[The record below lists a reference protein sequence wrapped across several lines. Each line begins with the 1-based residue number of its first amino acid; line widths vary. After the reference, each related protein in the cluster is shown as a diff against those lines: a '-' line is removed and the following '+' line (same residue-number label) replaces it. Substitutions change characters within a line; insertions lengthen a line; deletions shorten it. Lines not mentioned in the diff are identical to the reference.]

1 MEKSQTLTIDGNQA
15 AAEIAHRTNEV
26 IAIYPI
32 TPASPMGEWADE
44 WSSRKQPNIWGSVPR
59 IIEMQSEAGA
69 AGTIHGALQT
79 GALAT
84 TFTASQGLLLMIPN
98 MFKIAGELSPTVFHV
113 AARSIAAQALSIF
126 GDHSDVMTARSTG
139 FAFLASGCPQEVLDM
154 ALITQAS
161 TLESRIPIVHFFD
174 GFRTSHE
181 VAKIQAIDNELIK
194 QMISQEKIAA
204 HRQRAL
210 SPEHPVI
217 RGTSQNPDVY
227 FQARESVNP
236 YYRAMPGIVQKCM
249 DQLAILTGRAYHLF
263 DYIGVKDAE
272 KIIILMGSG
281 AETAEETVNYLNK
294 QGEKTGLIKVRLFRP
309 FDTAAL
315 INALPS
321 TIKSIAV
328 LDRTKEPGAD
338 GEPLYKDI
346 VTALAQHS
354 IENGNKKLP
363 MIIGGRYGL
372 SSKEFTPAMVKA
384 VFDELGKAK
393 PKNHFTIGI
402 KDDVTNTS
410 LDWDESFRTDAHDNC
425 FQAVFYGLGSDGT
438 VGANKNSIKIIG
450 ESTDKYAQ
458 GYFVYDSKKS
468 GAVTVSHLRFGDE
481 PIRSSYLIDN
491 GDADFVACHQPVFLE
506 RYPMLDKA
514 ADNAVFLL
522 NTPLAADN
530 VWQSLPKNMQ
540 QQILDKHIR
549 VYCIDAYNIAA
560 ISGMDKRINTIMQTC
575 FFSISGVL
583 PADDAIKAIKD
594 AVEKTYGRK
603 GKRLVEL
610 NFKAIDESLANLHE
624 VNIPKKIDASF
635 ELTDI
640 IDDNAPEFVRK
651 VTGEIIAGRGDQ
663 IPVSLFPIDGTY
675 PLGTA
680 AYEKR
685 NIALEIPVLDE
696 TLCTQC
702 GKCPLVCPHGVIRSK
717 VFDESLL
724 SGASDSFK
732 SMAVKGKD
740 FAPGLRMSYQVAPE
754 DCTGCGLCVDICPIR
769 DKTNASH
776 KALNMVPYTP
786 ELRKQEKVNWDYF
799 LTLPE
804 YDRAAVKTG
813 TIKGAMILQPLFEF
827 SGACEGCGETPYVKL
842 ASQLF
847 GDRMLVANATGCS
860 SIYGGNLPTTPWAT
874 NSDGRGTAWSNS
886 LFEDNAEFG
895 LGMRLAIDKQKDY
908 AIQLL
913 QQLQADVGNDLV
925 AEILSA
931 DESTEAGIAEQRLRI
946 KTLRDKLKAIDSASA
961 RELESV
967 AENLSRKSVWIMG
980 GDGWA
985 YDIGYGGLDHV
996 LASGEDVNIL
1006 VLDTEVYSNTGGQT
1020 SKATPRGAVAKFSA
1034 GGKNTPKKDL
1044 SLLAM
1049 DYENVYIA
1057 RVAYGAKD
1065 IQTIHAFHEAEAY
1078 PGPSLIIA
1086 YSPCIA
1092 HGIDLKDNHLHQQ
1105 LAVDSGHWP
1114 LFRYNPEQG
1123 AAGKNPLHLD
1133 SKAPSIPYRDFIET
1147 EIRFSMLW
1155 RTHPQQAEKF
1165 LEQSQQEVLH
1175 RYHYYEQLASL
1186 EWDENGDVE
1195 PPHRKLKAEVSK
1207 PEAATTDAPKT
1218 VADKSAIDKSGA
1230 DKNEAAQTTEQTS

>member
-1 MEKSQTLTIDGNQA
+1 METPGTVTIDGNQA
-15 AAEIAHRTNEV
+15 AAEMAYLTNEV

-44 WSSRKQPNIWGSVPR
+44 WSSRKRANLWGTVPR
-59 IIEMQSEAGA
+59 IIEMQSEGGA
-69 AGTIHGALQT
+69 AGAIHGALQT
-79 GALAT
+79 GALST

-126 GDHSDVMTARSTG
+126 GDHSDVMAARTTG
-139 FAFLASGCPQEVLDM
+139 FAFLASGCPQEAMDM
-154 ALITQAS
+154 ALIAQAA

-181 VAKIQAIDNELIK
+181 VAKIQTIGTDVIRE
-194 QMISQEKIAA
+194 MISHKNIMA

-227 FQARESVNP
+227 FQARESVNT
-236 YYRAMPGIVQKCM
+236 YYQAMPAIVQQHM
-249 DQLAILTGRAYHLF
+249 DRFAARTGRAYHLF
-263 DYIGVKDAE
+263 DYVGADDAE
-272 KIIILMGSG
+272 KVIVLMGSG
-281 AETAEETVNYLNK
+281 AETAEETVGYLNA

-309 FDTAAL
+309 FDAEAL
-315 INALPS
+315 IDALPS
-321 TIKSIAV
+321 TVQSIAV

-346 VTALAQHS
+346 VTALAQHILVDRS
-354 IENGNKKLP
+354 NNKQHRFRQMP
-363 MIIGGRYGL
+363 TIIGGRYGL

-384 VFDELGKAK
+384 VFDELEKPQ

-402 KDDVTNTS
+402 HDDVTHSS
-410 LDWDESFRTDAHDNC
+410 LGWDESFRTDAHKDT

-438 VGANKNSIKIIG
+438 VSANKNSIKIIG
-450 ESTDKYAQ
+450 EATDKYAQ

-468 GAVTVSHLRFGDE
+468 GAVTVSHLRFGDK
-481 PIRSSYLIDN
+481 PIHSSYLIGN
-491 GDADFVACHQPVFLE
+491 GDADFVACHQPVFIE
-506 RYPMLDKA
+506 RYPMIDKA

-522 NTPLAADN
+522 NTALSPEN
-530 VWQSLPKNMQ
+530 VWQSLPESMQKN
-540 QQILDKHIR
+540 IIDKHIR

-560 ISGMDKRINTIMQTC
+560 VTGMGKRINTVMQTC
-575 FFSISGVL
+575 FFSISGIL
-583 PADDAIKAIKD
+583 PGDVAITAIKA

-610 NFKAIDESLANLHE
+610 NFKAIDETLANLHE
-624 VNIPKKIDASF
+624 VPVPEEMDAVF
-635 ELTDI
+635 DLTEAVP
-640 IDDNAPEFVRK
+640 DNAPDFVRK
-651 VTGEIIAGRGDQ
+651 VTGEIIAGRGDEL
-663 IPVSLFPIDGTY
+663 PVSLLPDDGTY

-680 AYEKR
+680 VWEKR
-685 NIALEIPVLDE
+685 NLALEIPVLDE
-696 TLCTQC
+696 NLCTQC

-717 VFDESLL
+717 VFAAGLL
-724 SGASDSFK
+724 SSAPETFK
-732 SMAVKGKD
+732 SMAIKGKD
-740 FAPGLRMSYQVAPE
+740 FDQGLHMSYQVAPE

-769 DKTNASH
+769 DKSNASH

-786 ELRKQEKVNWDYF
+786 KLRQQEKENWEYF

-804 YDRAAVKTG
+804 YDRTIVKTA

-827 SGACEGCGETPYVKL
+827 SGACVGCGETPYIKL

-847 GDRMLVANATGCS
+847 GDRMVVANATGCS
-860 SIYGGNLPTTPWAT
+860 SIYGGNLPTTPWAK
-874 NSDGRGTAWSNS
+874 NNAGRGPAWSNS
-886 LFEDNAEFG
+886 LVEH
-895 LGMRLAIDKQKDY
+895 
-908 AIQLL
+908 
-913 QQLQADVGNDLV
+913 
-925 AEILSA
+925 ILDA
-931 DESTEAGIAEQRLRI
+931 DESTEAGIQQQRSQI
-946 KTLRDKLKAIDSASA
+946 QTLRDKLKHIDSDTA

-967 AENLSRKSVWIMG
+967 AENLARKSVWIIG

-996 LASGEDVNIL
+996 LASGMDVNIL

-1034 GGKNTPKKDL
+1034 GGKASPKKDL
-1044 SLLAM
+1044 ALLAM
-1049 DYENVYIA
+1049 DYEHVYVA
-1057 RVAYGAKD
+1057 RVAYGARD
-1065 IQTIHAFHEAEAY
+1065 TQTIHAFHEAEAY

-1092 HGIDLKDNHLHQQ
+1092 HGYDLKNNHLHQQ

-1114 LFRYNPEQG
+1114 LFRYNPQQA
-1123 AAGKNPLHLD
+1123 AAGKNPLRLD
-1133 SKAPSIPYRDFIET
+1133 SKPPSIPYREFIET
-1147 EIRFSMLW
+1147 EIRFNMLW
-1155 RTHPQQAEKF
+1155 RTHPQQAEK
-1165 LEQSQQEVLH
+1165 LLKQSQQEVLR

-1186 EWDENGDVE
+1186 EWDEKGDLE
-1195 PPHRKLKAEVSK
+1195 PPHRKLTAEEPRTK
-1207 PEAATTDAPKT
+1207 
-1218 VADKSAIDKSGA
+1218 
-1230 DKNEAAQTTEQTS
+1230 EQAS

>member
-1 MEKSQTLTIDGNQA
+1 METPSTLTIDGNQA
-15 AAEIAHRTNEV
+15 AAEIAHLTNEV

-44 WSSRKQPNIWGSVPR
+44 WSSRNRPNLWGTVPR

-79 GALAT
+79 GALST

-113 AARSIAAQALSIF
+113 AARSLAAQALSIF
-126 GDHSDVMTARSTG
+126 GDHSDVMAARTTG

-154 ALITQAS
+154 ALIAQAA

-181 VAKIQAIDNELIK
+181 VAKIQAIDTEIIR
-194 QMISQEKIAA
+194 QMINQEHISA
-204 HRQRAL
+204 HRLRAL
-210 SPEHPVI
+210 SPERPVI
-217 RGTSQNPDVY
+217 RGTSQNPDVF

-236 YYRAMPGIVQKCM
+236 YYQDMPAIVQKVM
-249 DQLAILTGRAYHLF
+249 DQFAALTGRFYHLF
-263 DYIGVKDAE
+263 DYVGADDAE
-272 KIIILMGSG
+272 KVIILMGSG
-281 AETAEETVNYLNK
+281 AETAEETVNYLNA
-294 QGEKTGLIKVRLFRP
+294 QDEKTGMLKVRLFRP
-309 FDTAAL
+309 FDAEAL
-315 INALPS
+315 IDALPE
-321 TIKSIAV
+321 TTRSIAV

-346 VTALAQHS
+346 VTALAQCYLES
-354 IENGNKKLP
+354 RNNEKEQRFKQLP
-363 MIIGGRYGL
+363 VVIGGRYGL
-372 SSKEFTPAMVKA
+372 SSKEFTPAMVKS
-384 VFDELGKAK
+384 VFNELAK
-393 PKNHFTIGI
+393 PEPKNHFTVGI
-402 KDDVTNTS
+402 VDDVTNS
-410 LDWDESFRTDAHDNC
+410 NLDWDENFRTDTHENT
-425 FQAVFYGLGSDGT
+425 FQAIFYGLGSDGT

-468 GAVTVSHLRFGDE
+468 GAVTVSHLRFGDK
-481 PIRSSYLIDN
+481 PIQSSYLIED
-491 GDADFVACHQPVFLE
+491 GDANFVACHQPIFLE

-514 ADNAVFLL
+514 AANAVFLL
-522 NTPLAADN
+522 NTALAPEQ
-530 VWQSLPKNMQ
+530 VWQSLPLNMQ
-540 QQILDKHIR
+540 QQIIDKHIR
-549 VYCIDAYNIAA
+549 LYCIDAYNIAA
-560 ISGMDKRINTIMQTC
+560 ITGMGNRINTIMQTC

-583 PADDAIKAIKD
+583 QADVAIKAIKD
-594 AVEKTYGRK
+594 SVEKTYGRK

-610 NFKAIDESLANLHE
+610 NFKAIDETLANLHE
-624 VNIPKKIDASF
+624 VAVPEKTDATYDLNEPVSS
-635 ELTDI
+635 D
-640 IDDNAPEFVRK
+640 APEFVKK

-663 IPVSLFPIDGTY
+663 IPVSLFPVDGTY
-675 PLGTA
+675 PVGTA
-680 AYEKR
+680 AFEKR

-696 TLCTQC
+696 NLCTQC

-724 SGASDSFK
+724 SGASQSFK
-732 SMAVKGKD
+732 SMPIKGKD
-740 FAPGLRMSYQVAPE
+740 FARGLRMSYQVAPE

-786 ELRKQEKVNWDYF
+786 ELRQQEKQNWEYF

-804 YDRAAVKTG
+804 YDRSAVKTG

-827 SGACEGCGETPYVKL
+827 SGACVGCGETPYIKL

-847 GDRMLVANATGCS
+847 GDRMMVANATGCS
-860 SIYGGNLPTTPWAT
+860 SIYGGNLPTTPWT
-874 NSDGRGTAWSNS
+874 KNDKGRGPAWSNS

-895 LGMRLAIDKQKDY
+895 LGMRLTIDKQKEY
-908 AIQLL
+908 ARELL
-913 QQLQADVGNDLV
+913 QQLRTDIGNELV
-925 AEILSA
+925 EQILDA
-931 DESTEAGIAEQRLRI
+931 DEADETGIAQQRSRLQA
-946 KTLRDKLKAIDSASA
+946 LRDKLKNIDSFAA

-967 AENLSRKSVWIMG
+967 AENLSRKSVWIIG

-1034 GGKNTPKKDL
+1034 GGKATPKKDL
-1044 SLLAM
+1044 ALLAM

-1065 IQTIHAFHEAEAY
+1065 IQTMHAFHEAEAY

-1105 LAVDSGHWP
+1105 LAVNSGHWP
-1114 LFRYNPEQG
+1114 LFRYNPQHA

-1133 SKAPSIPYRDFIET
+1133 SKPPSIPYREFIET
-1147 EIRFSMLW
+1147 EIRFNMLW
-1155 RTHPQQAEKF
+1155 RTHPEQAERF
-1165 LEQSQQEVLH
+1165 LEQSQEEVLH

-1186 EWDENGDVE
+1186 EWDKDGDLE
-1195 PPHRKLKAEVSK
+1195 PPHRKLKATIEKTANEKTTSK
-1207 PEAATTDAPKT
+1207 KTTAEK
-1218 VADKSAIDKSGA
+1218 
-1230 DKNEAAQTTEQTS
+1230 TTEQTS

>member
-1 MEKSQTLTIDGNQA
+1 MEKSLTLTIDGNQA
-15 AAEIAHRTNEV
+15 AAEIAHMTNEV

-44 WSSRKQPNIWGSVPR
+44 WSSRNRPNLWGTVPR

-79 GALAT
+79 GALTT

-126 GDHSDVMTARSTG
+126 GDHSDVMAARSTG
-139 FAFLASGCPQEVLDM
+139 FAFLASGSPQEVLDM
-154 ALITQAS
+154 ALITQAV

-181 VAKIQAIDNELIK
+181 VAKIQSIDTDVIK
-194 QMISQEKIAA
+194 QMISNEHVTA
-204 HRQRAL
+204 HRKRAL

-217 RGTSQNPDVY
+217 RGTSQNPDVF

-236 YYRAMPGIVQKCM
+236 YYQAMPGIVQKCM
-249 DQLAILTGRAYHLF
+249 DKFAALTGRAYQLF
-263 DYIGVKDAE
+263 DYVGADDAE
-272 KIIILMGSG
+272 KVIVLMGSG
-281 AETAEETVNYLNK
+281 AETAEETITYLNQ
-294 QGEKTGLIKVRLFRP
+294 QGEKTGLLKIRLFRP
-309 FDTAAL
+309 FDADAL
-315 INALPS
+315 LKALPA
-321 TIKSIAV
+321 TTQAIAV

-354 IENGNKKLP
+354 ISGRNHQEQLRFKKLP

-384 VFDELGKAK
+384 VFDELDKTN

-402 KDDVTNTS
+402 HDDVSNSS
-410 LDWDESFRTDAHDNC
+410 LDWDEDFRTDAHNDT
-425 FQAVFYGLGSDGT
+425 FQALFYGLGSDGT

-450 ESTDKYAQ
+450 ESTDKHAQ

-468 GAVTVSHLRFGDE
+468 GAVTVSHLRFGDK
-481 PIRSSYLIDN
+481 PIRSTYLIDN
-491 GDADFVACHQPVFLE
+491 GDANFIACHQPIFLE

-522 NTPLAADN
+522 NTPIAPEN
-530 VWQSLPKNMQ
+530 VWRSLPKNMQ
-540 QQILDKHIR
+540 QQIIDKHIR

-560 ISGMDKRINTIMQTC
+560 KTGMDKRINTIMQTC

-583 PADDAIKAIKD
+583 PADIAIKAIKD

-610 NFKAIDESLANLHE
+610 NFKAIDETLANLHE
-624 VNIPKKIDASF
+624 VTIPTKTDATF
-635 ELTDI
+635 DLTDH
-640 IDDNAPEFVRK
+640 IDNSAPDFIK
-651 VTGEIIAGRGDQ
+651 NVTGEIIAGRGDQ
-663 IPVSLFPIDGTY
+663 IPVSLFPADGTY

-696 TLCTQC
+696 NLCTQC

-724 SGASDSFK
+724 SNASKSFK
-732 SMAVKGKD
+732 SMAIKGKD
-740 FAPGLRMSYQVAPE
+740 FAQGLRMSYQVAPE

-776 KALNMVPYTP
+776 KAINMVPYTP
-786 ELRKQEKVNWDYF
+786 ELRQQEKQNWDYF

-804 YDRAAVKTG
+804 YERTAVKTG

-827 SGACEGCGETPYVKL
+827 SGACVGCGETPYIKL

-847 GDRMLVANATGCS
+847 GDRMVVANATGCS

-874 NSDGRGTAWSNS
+874 NHEGRGPAWSNS

-895 LGMRLAIDKQKDY
+895 LGMRLAINKQSEY
-908 AIQLL
+908 ARELL
-913 QQLQADVGNDLV
+913 QQLQTEIGDELV
-925 AEILSA
+925 TQLLNA
-931 DESTEAGIAEQRLRI
+931 DESNETGIADQRVHI
-946 KTLRDKLKAIDSASA
+946 QTLRDKLKNIDSPAA

-967 AENLSRKSVWIMG
+967 AENLSRKSVWIIG

-1034 GGKNTPKKDL
+1034 AGKATAKKDIAL
-1044 SLLAM
+1044 QAM
-1049 DYENVYIA
+1049 DYEHVYIA

-1092 HGIDLKDNHLHQQ
+1092 HGIDLKDNHLHQH

-1114 LFRYNPEQG
+1114 LFRYNPQHA

-1133 SKAPSIPYRDFIET
+1133 SKAPSIPYKDFIER

-1155 RTHPQQAEKF
+1155 RTHPEQAEKF
-1165 LEQSQQEVLH
+1165 LEQSQQEVQR
-1175 RYHYYEQLASL
+1175 RYRYYEQLASL
-1186 EWDENGDVE
+1186 EWDEDGDIE
-1195 PPHRKLKAEVSK
+1195 PPHRKLKAN
-1207 PEAATTDAPKT
+1207 PENKITDKKT
-1218 VADKSAIDKSGA
+1218 VDIKPGDKIK
-1230 DKNEAAQTTEQTS
+1230 EQTS